1 MSRDFRHNFRI
12 SWFTF
17 YQFMSFKYLSIL
29 FVFVSSVFALNSG
42 RLSMSQKNELQL
54 TENYSEDARTEEKT
68 EGLTARPAFFNDTLN
83 KNFKYQSG
91 KKVSQSDTCEVK
103 NYEVIK
109 TQPNNE
115 NEKKAPKDEHLTMVD
130 LLIRWFSL
138 LFQSLS

>member
-1 MSRDFRHNFRI
+1 MCREFRHNFRI

-29 FVFVSSVFALNSG
+29 FVFVSSVLALNSG
-42 RLSMSQKNELQL
+42 RLSMSQKNDLQL

-103 NYEVIK
+103 KYEEIE
-109 TQPNNE
+109 TQPNNK